1 MSDPWQGPVADQWE
15 PAHVLDSELVHQG
28 GKWNVVVETASIG
41 GHHVRRDIV
50 VHPGA
55 VAVVVLNDMNQVYLL
70 RQYRQPLGAFL
81 FETPAGLLDD
91 PSEQPLAAAQR
102 ELAEEAGL
110 KAKKWHVLVD
120 FLNSPGGTSEAIR
133 VYLATDITEI
143 VGGRQHTGEAEE
155 IDLPGVWLDLNSAVD
170 SILDGSL
177 GNPTTVVGVLAA
189 EAARA
194 AGWRHLRDASSP
206 WRARENLWS
215 IGRLPVGQITDPSAV
230 V

>member
-1 MSDPWQGPVADQWE
+1 MTSTWPGPIADQWD
-15 PAHVLDSELVHQG
+15 PVPIIDRDLIHQG
-28 GKWNVVVETASIG
+28 AKWNVVVETVEIA

-55 VAVVVLNDMNQVYLL
+55 VAIVVLDDLDQVFFI

-91 PSEQPLAAAQR
+91 PHEAPLAAAKR

-110 KAKKWHVLVD
+110 VADTWHVLVD
-120 FLNSPGGTSEAIR
+120 FLNSPGGSSEAIR
-133 VYLATDITEI
+133 VYLARGISQID
-143 VGGRQHTGEAEE
+143 GGRHHTGEAEE
-155 IDLPGVWLDLNSAVD
+155 VDLPGVWVDLDKAVHMVL
-170 SILDGSL
+170 SGLL

-189 EAARA
+189 QAARTFN
-194 AGWRHLRDASSP
+194 WTSLREASSP
-206 WRARENLWS
+206 WKAREELLR
-215 IGRLPVGQITDPSAV
+215 IGRLPVPSSEGRTAV